1 MIINFYNL
9 NLIATTI
16 ISVGI
21 AYKIYDNCIIIFLYF
36 YINELILPLEEFKQD
51 PDLLELFGITD
62 IDNNLD
68 LTIETNEHL
77 EYLEYQEA
85 VADEFNPLD
94 FIIDIFNYFLYFK

>member
-1 MIINFYNL
+1 MIIVLNILILIKSIFYRKLKNL
-9 NLIATTI
+9 N
-16 ISVGI
+16 
-21 AYKIYDNCIIIFLYF
+21 
-36 YINELILPLEEFKQD
+36 ILPNKIILTPEEFKQD

-85 VADEFNPLD
+85 VAD
-94 FIIDIFNYFLYFK
+94 